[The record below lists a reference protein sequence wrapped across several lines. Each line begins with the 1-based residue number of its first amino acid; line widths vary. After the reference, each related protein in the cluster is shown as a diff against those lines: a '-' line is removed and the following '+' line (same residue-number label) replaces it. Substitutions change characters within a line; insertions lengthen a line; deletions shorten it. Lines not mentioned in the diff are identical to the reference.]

1 MKTLNDYLQ
10 DQGGE
15 NFLFNSAIY
24 NKFSVA
30 SDREY
35 ASMCGGFREGVF
47 TWVDHNIDSVVEV
60 ANSKYEGWILY
71 FSSGSIGRVYIP
83 HWVLNLNTTNLKH
96 AKCLFNKY
104 LKVKQG

>member
-24 NKFSVA
+24 NKFSIA

-35 ASMCGGFREGVF
+35 ASICGGFREGVF
-47 TWVDHNIDSVVEV
+47 TWVDQNIDSVVED
-60 ANSKYEGWILY
+60 ANSKYEGWIVY

-83 HWVLNLNTTNLKH
+83 LWVLNLKTTNWNH

-104 LKVKQG
+104 LRVKQG